1 MKHFILQMRKSSS
14 NEQITIELKLT
25 KTYLSNEPKNS
36 SDEQKNDFQ
45 MNQRDSSNEQIFFGD
60 LLNYV
65 SFVHLNYKLG
75 PF

>member
-45 MNQRDSSNEQIFFGD
+45 MNQRDSSF
-60 LLNYV
+60 
-65 SFVHLNYKLG
+65 K
-75 PF
+75 